1 MLVRYNSVRVL
12 LTVTMIFKTRTPF
25 DVALDVFL
33 KAIVPIEDTE
43 VAPIQE
49 AKGRVLARQIRARRD
64 EPNYR
69 RAAMDGYAVVA
80 DDTLGA
86 SERSPV
92 TLKIGDDVRRGVV
105 SRVHTGSKMPDQA
118 DAVVMVE
125 DVEHLDDVAEIRAQV
140 HPFENVGLK
149 GEDVRRG
156 ELIFSPGHRLR
167 PADIGLLA
175 SLEVDDVTVYR
186 QPEVAIIPTGEE
198 LVGGKPAEGEVVETN
213 GLMNA
218 LLVEQ
223 WGARYRY
230 RNIVPDVREL
240 IEAALLRD
248 TDADL
253 ILTTG
258 GTSVG
263 IRDLVPEAVHKLGK
277 VLVHGIAISP
287 AKPTALGF
295 IEDTPIVCLPGF
307 PVACLVASY
316 AFAKPTIH
324 RLANVE
330 REFERT
336 ATGTL
341 TGKLTG
347 KPGSRTYARVAIRN
361 ERVEPIMVS
370 GSGILSSMAKADGF
384 VIIPENV
391 EGYDEGQQVEVV
403 LFD

>member
-1 MLVRYNSVRVL
+1 M
-12 LTVTMIFKTRTPF
+12 
-25 DVALDVFL
+25 ALNVFL
-33 KAIVPIEDTE
+33 QAIVPIEDTE
-43 VAPIQE
+43 VTPIRE
-49 AKGRVLARQIRARRD
+49 ARGRVLASQIRAQRD

-86 SERSPV
+86 NARSPV
-92 TLKIGDDVRRGVV
+92 VLKIGNDVRRGVV

-125 DVEHLDDVAEIRAQV
+125 DVERLDDVAEIRVQV

-149 GEDVRRG
+149 GEDLSRG
-156 ELIFSPGHRLR
+156 ELIFSLGHRVR
-167 PADIGLLA
+167 PVDIGLLA

-186 QPEVAIIPTGEE
+186 QPAVAIIPTGEE
-198 LVGGKPAEGEVVETN
+198 IVAGKPVEGEVVETN

-223 WGARYRY
+223 WGAHYRH
-230 RNIVPDVREL
+230 RNVVPDVREL
-240 IEAALLRD
+240 IESALLRD

-263 IRDLVPEAVHKLGK
+263 IRDLVPEAVQKLGK
-277 VLVHGIAISP
+277 LLVHGIAISP
-287 AKPTALGF
+287 GKPTALGF
-295 IEDTPIVCLPGF
+295 VEKTPIACLPGF

-316 AFAKPTIH
+316 AFVKPAVC
-324 RLANVE
+324 RLAHVE

-336 ATGTL
+336 MTGTL
-341 TGKLTG
+341 AGKITS
-347 KPGSRTYARVAIRN
+347 KPGSRTYARVAMRN

-391 EGYDEGQQVEVV
+391 EGYDKGQRVEVV

>member
-1 MLVRYNSVRVL
+1 
-12 LTVTMIFKTRTPF
+12 MIFKTRTPF
-25 DVALDVFL
+25 GVALDMFL
-33 KAIVPIEDTE
+33 NAIVPIEDTE
-43 VAPIQE
+43 VTPIRE
-49 AKGRVLARQIRARRD
+49 ARGRVLASQIIAPRD

-69 RAAMDGYAVVA
+69 RAAMDGYAVIA

-92 TLKIGDDVRRGVV
+92 ALKIGDDVRRGVV

-125 DVEHLDDVAEIRAQV
+125 DVERLDDVAEIRAQT

-156 ELIFSPGHRLR
+156 EQLFHPGHRLR

-175 SLEVDDVTVYR
+175 ALEVADVTVYR
-186 QPEVAIIPTGEE
+186 QPDVAIIPTGEE
-198 LVGGKPAEGEVVETN
+198 LVGGTPAEGEVVETN

-240 IEAALLRD
+240 VEAALLRD

-263 IRDLVPEAVHKLGK
+263 IRDLVSEAVQKLGK

-287 AKPTALGF
+287 GKPTALGF
-295 IEDTPIVCLPGF
+295 VEDTPIACLPGF

-316 AFAKPTIH
+316 AFAKPAIN
-324 RLANVE
+324 RLAHVE

-336 ATGTL
+336 VTGTL
-341 TGKLTG
+341 ASKLTS
-347 KPGSRTYARVAIRN
+347 KPGSRTYARVALRD
-361 ERVEPIMVS
+361 ERVEPVMIS

-391 EGYDEGQQVEVV
+391 EGYDEGQRVEVV

>member
-1 MLVRYNSVRVL
+1 
-12 LTVTMIFKTRTPF
+12 MIFKTRTPF
-25 DVALDVFL
+25 DVALDMFL

-43 VAPIQE
+43 ASPIRE
-49 AKGRVLARQIRARRD
+49 ARRRVLASQIIAQRD

-92 TLKIGDDVRRGVV
+92 ALKIGDDVRRGVI

-125 DVEHLDDVAEIRAQV
+125 DVERLDDVAEIRALV

-149 GEDVRRG
+149 GEDVSRG
-156 ELIFSPGHRLR
+156 EVIFSPGHRLR

-175 SLEVDDVTVYR
+175 SLEVQDVTVYR
-186 QPEVAIIPTGEE
+186 QPDVAIIPTGEE
-198 LVGGKPAEGEVVETN
+198 VVGGKPAEGEVVETN

-223 WGARYRY
+223 WGARYRH

-263 IRDLVPEAVHKLGK
+263 IRDLVPKVVHKLGK
-277 VLVHGIAISP
+277 LLVHGIAISP
-287 AKPTALGF
+287 GKPTALGF
-295 IEDTPIVCLPGF
+295 VEDTPIACLPGF

-316 AFAKPTIH
+316 AFAKPAIH
-324 RLANVE
+324 RLAHVE

-336 ATGTL
+336 RTGTL
-341 TGKLTG
+341 TSKITG
-347 KPGSRTYARVAIRN
+347 KPGSRTYARVALRN
-361 ERVEPIMVS
+361 ELVKPIMVS

>member
-1 MLVRYNSVRVL
+1 MK
-12 LTVTMIFKTRTPF
+12 FKTRTPF
-25 DVALDVFL
+25 EAALNSFL
-33 KAIVPIEDTE
+33 TAIVPIEATE
-43 VAPIQE
+43 ILPIRE
-49 AKGRVLARQIRARRD
+49 ARDRVLAHQIVAQRD
-64 EPNYR
+64 DPNYR

-86 SERSPV
+86 SERSPIA
-92 TLKIGDDVRRGVV
+92 LKIGDSVRRGVA

-118 DAVVMVE
+118 DSVVMIE
-125 DVEHLDDVAEIRAQV
+125 DAERLGDVVEIRAQV

-149 GEDVRRG
+149 GEDVSRG
-156 ELIFSPGHRLR
+156 DTIFTQGHQLR

-175 SLEVDDVTVYR
+175 SLEIPDVSVYQ
-186 QPEVAIIPTGEE
+186 QPDVAIIPTGEE
-198 LVGGKPAEGEVVETN
+198 LVEKGPSEGEVVETN

-223 WGARYRY
+223 WGARHRY
-230 RNIVPDVREL
+230 RHIVPDSREL

-248 TDADL
+248 VDADL

-263 IRDLVPEAVHKLGK
+263 IRDLVPEAVSKLGK
-277 VLVHGIAISP
+277 LLVHGIAISP
-287 AKPTALGF
+287 AKPTALGLV
-295 IEDTPIVCLPGF
+295 EDTPIACLPGF

-316 AFAKPTIH
+316 AFVKPAIF
-324 RLANVE
+324 RLAHVE
-330 REFERT
+330 RTFGRT
-336 ATGTL
+336 VTGTL
-341 TGKLTG
+341 TSKITG
-347 KPGSRTYARVAIRN
+347 KPGSRTYARVAVRN
-361 ERVEPIMVS
+361 GRVEPVMVS

-391 EGYDEGQQVEVV
+391 EGYDEGQEVEVA

>member
-1 MLVRYNSVRVL
+1 
-12 LTVTMIFKTRTPF
+12 MIFKTRTPF
-25 DVALDVFL
+25 DMALNMFL

-43 VAPIQE
+43 VAPIRE
-49 AKGRVLARQIRARRD
+49 ARGRVLARQIIAQRD

-69 RAAMDGYAVVA
+69 RAAMDGYAVIA

-86 SERSPV
+86 SEHSPV
-92 TLKIGDDVRRGVV
+92 VLKISKEVSRGAA

-125 DVEHLDDVAEIRAQV
+125 DVERLGDVAEIRAQV

-156 ELIFSPGHRLR
+156 ELVLAPGHRLR

-186 QPEVAIIPTGEE
+186 QPDVAIIPTGEE
-198 LVGGKPAEGEVVETN
+198 LVGGGPAEGEVVETN

-230 RNIVPDVREL
+230 RNIVTDAREL
-240 IEAALLRD
+240 IEDALLRD

-287 AKPTALGF
+287 GKPTALGF
-295 IEDTPIVCLPGF
+295 VEDTPIACLPGF

-316 AFAKPTIH
+316 AFAKPAIH
-324 RLANVE
+324 RLAHVE
-330 REFERT
+330 REFERIV
-336 ATGTL
+336 TGTL
-341 TGKLTG
+341 ASKITA

-361 ERVEPIMVS
+361 ERVEPVRAS
-370 GSGILSSMAKADGF
+370 SSGILSSMTKADGF

-391 EGYDEGQQVEVV
+391 EAYDEGQRVEVM

>member
-1 MLVRYNSVRVL
+1 MK
-12 LTVTMIFKTRTPF
+12 FKTRTPF

-43 VAPIQE
+43 VMPIRE
-49 AKGRVLARQIRARRD
+49 ARGRVLAGNIRAQQD
-64 EPNYR
+64 EPKYR

-86 SERSPV
+86 SARSPV
-92 TLKIGDDVRRGVV
+92 PLKIGNDVRRGVV
-105 SRVHTGSKMPDQA
+105 SRIHAGSKMPDQS

-125 DVEHLDDVAEIRAQV
+125 DVERLDDVAEIKAQV
-140 HPFENVGLK
+140 YPFENVGLK
-149 GEDVRRG
+149 GEDLSRG
-156 ELIFSPGHRLR
+156 ELILSPGHRMR
-167 PADIGLLA
+167 PVDIGLLA
-175 SLEVDDVTVYR
+175 SLEVDEVTVYR
-186 QPEVAIIPTGEE
+186 QPDVAIIPTGEE
-198 LVGGKPAEGEVVETN
+198 IVAGKPVEGEVVETN

-223 WGARYRY
+223 WGAHYRH

-253 ILTTG
+253 ILTIG

-277 VLVHGIAISP
+277 LLVHGIAISP
-287 AKPTALGF
+287 GKPTALGF
-295 IEDTPIVCLPGF
+295 VENTPIACLPGF

-316 AFAKPTIH
+316 AFVKPAVY
-324 RLANVE
+324 RLAHVE
-330 REFERT
+330 QEFERT
-336 ATGTL
+336 MTGTL
-341 TGKLTG
+341 AGKITS

-391 EGYDEGQQVEVV
+391 EGYDEGQLVEVV

>member
-1 MLVRYNSVRVL
+1 
-12 LTVTMIFKTRTPF
+12 MIFKTRTPF
-25 DVALDVFL
+25 DVALDIFL

-43 VAPIQE
+43 VSPIRE
-49 AKGRVLARQIRARRD
+49 ARGRVLAHQIIAPRD

-92 TLKIGDDVRRGVV
+92 ALKIGDDVNRGVV
-105 SRVHTGSKMPDQA
+105 SRVHTGSKMPDNA

-125 DVEHLDDVAEIRAQV
+125 DVERLDDVAEIRAQA

-156 ELIFSPGHRLR
+156 ELVLAPGHRMR

-175 SLEVDDVTVYR
+175 SLEVEDVTVYR
-186 QPEVAIIPTGEE
+186 QPDVAIIPTGEE

-240 IEAALLRD
+240 IEAALLRE

-263 IRDLVPEAVHKLGK
+263 IRDLVPEAVQKLGK

-287 AKPTALGF
+287 GKPTALGF
-295 IEDTPIVCLPGF
+295 VEDTPIACLPGF

-316 AFAKPTIH
+316 AFAKPTIN
-324 RLANVE
+324 RLAHVE

-336 ATGTL
+336 MTGTL
-341 TGKLTG
+341 ASKLTG

-361 ERVEPIMVS
+361 ERVEPVMVS

-391 EGYDEGQQVEVV
+391 EGYDEGQRVEVV

>member
-1 MLVRYNSVRVL
+1 
-12 LTVTMIFKTRTPF
+12 MIFKTRTPF
-25 DVALDVFL
+25 GVALDMFL
-33 KAIVPIEDTE
+33 NAIVPIEDTE
-43 VAPIQE
+43 ITPIRE
-49 AKGRVLARQIRARRD
+49 ARGRVLASQIIAPRD

-69 RAAMDGYAVVA
+69 RAAMDGYAVIA

-92 TLKIGDDVRRGVV
+92 ALKIGDDVRRGVV

-125 DVEHLDDVAEIRAQV
+125 DVERLDDVAEIRAQT

-156 ELIFSPGHRLR
+156 EQLFHPGHRLR

-175 SLEVDDVTVYR
+175 ALEVADVTVYR
-186 QPEVAIIPTGEE
+186 QPDVAIIPTGEE
-198 LVGGKPAEGEVVETN
+198 LVGGTPAEGEVVETN

-240 IEAALLRD
+240 VEAALLRD

-263 IRDLVPEAVHKLGK
+263 IRDLVSEAVQKLGK

-287 AKPTALGF
+287 GKPTALGF
-295 IEDTPIVCLPGF
+295 VEDTPIACLPGF

-316 AFAKPTIH
+316 AFAKPAIN
-324 RLANVE
+324 RLAHVE

-336 ATGTL
+336 VTGTL
-341 TGKLTG
+341 AGKLTS
-347 KPGSRTYARVAIRN
+347 KPGSRTYARVALRD
-361 ERVEPIMVS
+361 EHVEPIMIS

>member
-1 MLVRYNSVRVL
+1 
-12 LTVTMIFKTRTPF
+12 MIFKTRTPF
-25 DVALDVFL
+25 GVALDMFL
-33 KAIVPIEDTE
+33 NAIVPIKDTQ
-43 VAPIQE
+43 VIPIRE
-49 AKGRVLARQIRARRD
+49 ARGRVLASQIVAPRD

-86 SERSPV
+86 RERSPV
-92 TLKIGDDVRRGVV
+92 ALKIGNDVRRGVV

-125 DVEHLDDVAEIRAQV
+125 DVERLDDVAEIRAQV

-156 ELIFSPGHRLR
+156 ELIFHPGHRLR

-175 SLEVDDVTVYR
+175 ALEVPDVTVYR
-186 QPEVAIIPTGEE
+186 RPDVAIIPTGEE
-198 LVGGKPAEGEVVETN
+198 LVGATPAEGEVVETN
-213 GLMNA
+213 GLMNV

-230 RNIVPDVREL
+230 RNIVPDAREL
-240 IEAALLRD
+240 VEAALLRD

-263 IRDLVPEAVHKLGK
+263 IRDLVPEAVQKLGR

-287 AKPTALGF
+287 GKPTALGF
-295 IEDTPIVCLPGF
+295 VEDTPIACLPGF

-316 AFAKPTIH
+316 AFARPAIN
-324 RLANVE
+324 RLSHVE

-336 ATGTL
+336 VTGTL
-341 TGKLTG
+341 AGKLTG
-347 KPGSRTYARVAIRN
+347 KPGSRTYARVALRD
-361 ERVEPIMVS
+361 ERVEPVMIA

-391 EGYDEGQQVEVV
+391 EGYDEGQQVTVV

>member
-1 MLVRYNSVRVL
+1 
-12 LTVTMIFKTRTPF
+12 MIFKTRTPF
-25 DVALDVFL
+25 DVALDMFL

-43 VAPIQE
+43 VSPIRE
-49 AKGRVLARQIRARRD
+49 ARGRVLARQIIAQRD

-86 SERSPV
+86 SELSPV
-92 TLKIGDDVRRGVV
+92 VLKIGDDVRRGVI

-118 DAVVMVE
+118 DAVVMIE
-125 DVEHLDDVAEIRAQV
+125 DVERLDDVAEIRAQV

-156 ELIFSPGHRLR
+156 ELILSPGHRLR
-167 PADIGLLA
+167 PADIGLLS

-186 QPEVAIIPTGEE
+186 QPDVAIIPTGEE

-213 GLMNA
+213 GLMKA

-230 RNIVPDVREL
+230 RNIVLDVREL

-287 AKPTALGF
+287 GKPTALGLV
-295 IEDTPIVCLPGF
+295 ENTPVVCLPGF

-316 AFAKPTIH
+316 AFVKPAIY
-324 RLANVE
+324 RLAHLD
-330 REFERT
+330 RT
-336 ATGTL
+336 FKRSVTGTL
-341 TGKLTG
+341 ASKLTG

-361 ERVEPIMVS
+361 GRVEPIMVS

-391 EGYDEGQQVEVV
+391 EGYDEGQRVEVV

>member
-1 MLVRYNSVRVL
+1 
-12 LTVTMIFKTRTPF
+12 MIFKTRTPF
-25 DVALDVFL
+25 DAALNMFL
-33 KAIVPIEDTE
+33 KAIAPIEDTE
-43 VAPIQE
+43 VVPIRE
-49 AKGRVLARQIRARRD
+49 ARGRVLARQIIAQRD

-69 RAAMDGYAVVA
+69 RAAMDGYAVIA
-80 DDTLGA
+80 DDTLSA

-92 TLKIGDDVRRGVV
+92 VLKIGQDVSRGVA

-125 DVEHLDDVAEIRAQV
+125 DVERLGDVAEIRAQV

-149 GEDVRRG
+149 GEDVSRG
-156 ELIFSPGHRLR
+156 ELVLAPGHRLR

-175 SLEVDDVTVYR
+175 SLEVNDVTVYR
-186 QPEVAIIPTGEE
+186 QPDVAIIPTGEE
-198 LVGGKPAEGEVVETN
+198 LVGGMPAEGEVVETN

-223 WGARYRY
+223 WGAQYRY
-230 RNIVPDVREL
+230 RSIVPDAREL

-263 IRDLVPEAVHKLGK
+263 IRDLVPEAVHNLGRL
-277 VLVHGIAISP
+277 LVHGIAISP

-295 IEDTPIVCLPGF
+295 VENTPIACLPGF

-316 AFAKPTIH
+316 AFAKPAIH
-324 RLANVE
+324 RLAHVE
-330 REFERT
+330 QEFERT
-336 ATGTL
+336 TTGTL
-341 TGKLTG
+341 AGKITG

-361 ERVEPIMVS
+361 ERLEPIMVS

-391 EGYDEGQQVEVV
+391 EGYDEGQQVQVV

>member
-1 MLVRYNSVRVL
+1 
-12 LTVTMIFKTRTPF
+12 MILKTRTPF
-25 DVALDVFL
+25 EAALGTFL

-43 VAPIQE
+43 VSPIRE
-49 AKGRVLARQIRARRD
+49 ARGRVLARQIIAQRD

-69 RAAMDGYAVVA
+69 RAAMDGYAVIA

-86 SERSPV
+86 SEHSPV
-92 TLKIGDDVRRGVV
+92 VLKIGKEVSRGAA
-105 SRVHTGSKMPDQA
+105 SRVHTGSKMPDHA

-125 DVEHLDDVAEIRAQV
+125 DAERLGDVAEMRAQV

-149 GEDVRRG
+149 GEDVSRG
-156 ELIFSPGHRLR
+156 ELVLAPGHRLR

-175 SLEVDDVTVYR
+175 SLEVHDVTVYR
-186 QPEVAIIPTGEE
+186 QPDVAIIPTGEE
-198 LVGGKPAEGEVVETN
+198 LVGGGPAEGEVVETN

-230 RNIVPDVREL
+230 RDIVTDAQEL

-287 AKPTALGF
+287 GKPTALGL
-295 IEDTPIVCLPGF
+295 IENTPIACLPGF

-316 AFAKPTIH
+316 AFVKPAIYQ
-324 RLANVE
+324 LAHVE

-336 ATGTL
+336 VTGTL
-341 TGKLTG
+341 ASKLTG

-361 ERVEPIMVS
+361 GRIEPIMVS

-391 EGYDEGQQVEVV
+391 EGYAEGQQVEVV

>member
-1 MLVRYNSVRVL
+1 MRL
-12 LTVTMIFKTRTPF
+12 KTLTPF
-25 DVALDVFL
+25 DAAFNIFL
-33 KAIVPIEDTE
+33 NSIVPIEDTK
-43 VAPIQE
+43 VTPIRE
-49 AKGRVLARQIRARRD
+49 ARGGVLARQIIAPRD

-69 RAAMDGYAVVA
+69 RAAMDGYAVIA

-92 TLKIGDDVRRGVV
+92 ALKIGDDVRRGVV

-125 DVEHLDDVAEIRAQV
+125 DVERLDDVAEIRAQT

-156 ELIFSPGHRLR
+156 EQLFHPGHRLR

-175 SLEVDDVTVYR
+175 ALEVADVTVYR
-186 QPEVAIIPTGEE
+186 QPDVAIIPTGEE
-198 LVGGKPAEGEVVETN
+198 LVGGTPAEGEVVETN

-240 IEAALLRD
+240 VEAALLRD

-263 IRDLVPEAVHKLGK
+263 IRDLVSEAVQKLGK

-287 AKPTALGF
+287 GKPTALGF
-295 IEDTPIVCLPGF
+295 VEDTPIACLPGF

-316 AFAKPTIH
+316 AFAKPAIN
-324 RLANVE
+324 RLAHVE

-336 ATGTL
+336 VTGTL
-341 TGKLTG
+341 ASKLTS
-347 KPGSRTYARVAIRN
+347 KPGSRTYARVALRD
-361 ERVEPIMVS
+361 EHVEPIMIS

-391 EGYDEGQQVEVV
+391 EGYDEGQPVEVV

>member
-1 MLVRYNSVRVL
+1 MRL
-12 LTVTMIFKTRTPF
+12 KTLTPF
-25 DVALDVFL
+25 DAAFNIFL
-33 KAIVPIEDTE
+33 NSIVPIEDTK
-43 VAPIQE
+43 VTPIRE
-49 AKGRVLARQIRARRD
+49 ARGGVLARQIIAPRD
-64 EPNYR
+64 VPNYR

-80 DDTLGA
+80 DDTLGG

-92 TLKIGDDVRRGVV
+92 ALKIGDDVRRGVV

-125 DVEHLDDVAEIRAQV
+125 DVERLDDVAEIRAQA

-149 GEDVRRG
+149 GEDVHRD
-156 ELIFSPGHRLR
+156 EQLFHPGHRLR

-175 SLEVDDVTVYR
+175 SLEVPDVTVYR
-186 QPEVAIIPTGEE
+186 QPDVAIIPTGEE
-198 LVGGKPAEGEVVETN
+198 LVGGSPAEGEVVETN
-213 GLMNA
+213 GLMNT

-223 WGARYRY
+223 WGARCRY

-240 IEAALLRD
+240 VEAALLRD

-277 VLVHGIAISP
+277 VLVHGIAMSP

-295 IEDTPIVCLPGF
+295 IEGTPIACLPGF

-316 AFAKPTIH
+316 AFAKPAIH
-324 RLANVE
+324 RLAHVE

-336 ATGTL
+336 TTGTL
-341 TGKLTG
+341 TGKLSG
-347 KPGSRTYARVAIRN
+347 KPGSRTYARVALRN
-361 ERVEPIMVS
+361 ERVEPIMISASMAS

-391 EGYDEGQQVEVV
+391 KGYDEGQRVEVV

>member
-1 MLVRYNSVRVL
+1 
-12 LTVTMIFKTRTPF
+12 
-25 DVALDVFL
+25 
-33 KAIVPIEDTE
+33 PIKDTE
-43 VAPIQE
+43 VTPIRE
-49 AKGRVLARQIRARRD
+49 ARGRVLASQIIAPRD

-69 RAAMDGYAVVA
+69 RAAMDGYAAIA

-92 TLKIGDDVRRGVV
+92 ALKIGDDVRRGVV
-105 SRVHTGSKMPDQA
+105 SRVHTGSKMPDEA

-125 DVEHLDDVAEIRAQV
+125 DVERLEDVAEIRAQA

-149 GEDVRRG
+149 GEDVHRG
-156 ELIFSPGHRLR
+156 ELIFHPGHRLR

-175 SLEVDDVTVYR
+175 ALEIPDVTVYR
-186 QPEVAIIPTGEE
+186 QPDVAIIPTGEE
-198 LVGGKPAEGEVVETN
+198 LVGGTPAAGEVVETN

-240 IEAALLRD
+240 VEAALLRD

-263 IRDLVPEAVHKLGK
+263 IRDLVPETVQKLGK

-295 IEDTPIVCLPGF
+295 VEDTPIACLPGF

-316 AFAKPTIH
+316 AFVKPAIH
-324 RLANVE
+324 RLSHVE
-330 REFERT
+330 REYERT
-336 ATGTL
+336 VTGTL
-341 TGKLTG
+341 AGKLTSR
-347 KPGSRTYARVAIRN
+347 PGSRTYARVALRDG
-361 ERVEPIMVS
+361 RVEPVMIS

-403 LFD
+403 VFD

>member
-1 MLVRYNSVRVL
+1 
-12 LTVTMIFKTRTPF
+12 MIFKTRTPF
-25 DVALDVFL
+25 GVALDMFL
-33 KAIVPIEDTE
+33 NAIVPIKDTQ
-43 VAPIQE
+43 VIPIRE
-49 AKGRVLARQIRARRD
+49 ARGRVLASQIVAPRD

-92 TLKIGDDVRRGVV
+92 ALKIGDDVRRGVV

-125 DVEHLDDVAEIRAQV
+125 DVERLDDVAEIRAQA

-156 ELIFSPGHRLR
+156 ELIFHPGHRLR

-175 SLEVDDVTVYR
+175 ALEIPDVTVYR
-186 QPEVAIIPTGEE
+186 RPDVAIIPTGEE
-198 LVGGKPAEGEVVETN
+198 LVGGTPAEGEVVETN

-240 IEAALLRD
+240 VEAALLRD

-263 IRDLVPEAVHKLGK
+263 IRDLVPEAVQKLGR

-287 AKPTALGF
+287 GKPTALGF
-295 IEDTPIVCLPGF
+295 VEETPIACLPGF

-316 AFAKPTIH
+316 AFARPAIN
-324 RLANVE
+324 RLSHVE

-336 ATGTL
+336 VTSTL
-341 TGKLTG
+341 AGKLTG
-347 KPGSRTYARVAIRN
+347 KPGSRTYARVALRD
-361 ERVEPIMVS
+361 ERVEPVMTA

-391 EGYDEGQQVEVV
+391 EGYDEGQQVKVV

>member
-1 MLVRYNSVRVL
+1 MK
-12 LTVTMIFKTRTPF
+12 FKTRTPF
-25 DVALDVFL
+25 EVALNAFL
-33 KAIVPIEDTE
+33 TAIVPIDETDVT
-43 VAPIQE
+43 PIRE
-49 AKGRVLARQIRARRD
+49 ARGRVLAQQIVAQRD

-86 SERSPV
+86 SEHSPV
-92 TLKIGDDVRRGVV
+92 ALRIGDSVRRGVA

-118 DAVVMVE
+118 DSVVMVE
-125 DVEHLDDVAEIRAQV
+125 DVESLGDVVEIRAQV

-149 GEDVRRG
+149 GEDVGRG
-156 ELIFSPGHRLR
+156 DIVFRTGHQLR

-175 SLEVDDVTVYR
+175 SLEVRDVTVYR
-186 QPEVAIIPTGEE
+186 RPDVAIIPTGEE
-198 LVGGKPAEGEVVETN
+198 LVEKGPSEGEVVETN

-230 RNIVPDVREL
+230 RSIVPDAREL
-240 IEAALLRD
+240 IEAALMRD
-248 TDADL
+248 VDADL

-277 VLVHGIAISP
+277 LMVHGIAISP
-287 AKPTALGF
+287 AKPTALGLL
-295 IEDTPIVCLPGF
+295 EDTPIACLPGF
-307 PVACLVASY
+307 PVACLVAAY
-316 AFAKPTIH
+316 AFVKPAIY
-324 RLANVE
+324 RLAHVE
-330 REFERT
+330 RAFERT
-336 ATGTL
+336 VTGTL
-341 TGKLTG
+341 ANKITG

-361 ERVEPIMVS
+361 GRVEPIMVS

-391 EGYDEGQQVEVV
+391 EGFEEGQQVEVA

>member
-1 MLVRYNSVRVL
+1 M
-12 LTVTMIFKTRTPF
+12 
-25 DVALDVFL
+25 FL
-33 KAIVPIEDTE
+33 NAIVPIEDTE
-43 VAPIQE
+43 VTPIRE
-49 AKGRVLARQIRARRD
+49 ARGRVLASQIIAPRD

-69 RAAMDGYAVVA
+69 RAAMDGYAVIA

-92 TLKIGDDVRRGVV
+92 ALKIGDDVRRGVV

-125 DVEHLDDVAEIRAQV
+125 DVERLDDVAEIRAQT

-156 ELIFSPGHRLR
+156 EQLFHPGHRLR

-175 SLEVDDVTVYR
+175 ALEVADVTVYR
-186 QPEVAIIPTGEE
+186 QPDVAIIPTGEE
-198 LVGGKPAEGEVVETN
+198 LVGGTPAEGEVVETN

-240 IEAALLRD
+240 VEAALLRD

-263 IRDLVPEAVHKLGK
+263 IRDLVSEAVQKLGK

-287 AKPTALGF
+287 GKPTALGF
-295 IEDTPIVCLPGF
+295 VEDTPVACLPGF

-316 AFAKPTIH
+316 AFAKPAIN
-324 RLANVE
+324 RLAHVE

-336 ATGTL
+336 VTGTL
-341 TGKLTG
+341 ASKLTS
-347 KPGSRTYARVAIRN
+347 KPGSRTYARVALRD
-361 ERVEPIMVS
+361 EHVEPIMIS

>member
-1 MLVRYNSVRVL
+1 
-12 LTVTMIFKTRTPF
+12 MIFKTRTPF
-25 DVALDVFL
+25 DVALDIFL

-43 VAPIQE
+43 VSPIRK
-49 AKGRVLARQIRARRD
+49 ARGRVLACQIIAERD

-92 TLKIGDDVRRGVV
+92 LLKIGNDVKRGVA
-105 SRVHTGSKMPDQA
+105 SRVHTGSKMPDHA

-125 DVEHLDDVAEIRAQV
+125 DAERLDDVAEIRAQV

-149 GEDVRRG
+149 GEDVSRG

-175 SLEVDDVTVYR
+175 SLEVQDVTVYR
-186 QPEVAIIPTGEE
+186 QPDVAIIPTGEE
-198 LVGGKPAEGEVVETN
+198 LVGEKPAEGEVVEIN

-230 RNIVPDVREL
+230 RNIVPDVSEL

-248 TDADL
+248 ADADL

-263 IRDLVPEAVHKLGK
+263 IRDLVPKAVHKLGK

-295 IEDTPIVCLPGF
+295 VGNTPIACLPGF

-316 AFAKPTIH
+316 AFAKPAIN
-324 RLANVE
+324 RLAHVE
-330 REFERT
+330 REFART
-336 ATGTL
+336 RTGTL
-341 TGKLTG
+341 TSKMTG

-370 GSGILSSMAKADGF
+370 GSGILSSIAKADGF

-391 EGYDEGQQVEVV
+391 EGYDEGQRVEVV

>member
-1 MLVRYNSVRVL
+1 
-12 LTVTMIFKTRTPF
+12 MIFKTRTPF
-25 DVALDVFL
+25 ETALNMFL
-33 KAIVPIEDTE
+33 QAIAPIADTE
-43 VAPIQE
+43 VMPIRE
-49 AKGRVLARQIRARRD
+49 ARGRVLALEIIAQRD

-69 RAAMDGYAVVA
+69 RAAMDGYAVIA

-86 SERSPV
+86 SEQSPIV
-92 TLKIGDDVRRGVV
+92 LKIGEDVRRGVT
-105 SRVHTGSKMPDQA
+105 SRVHTGSKMPDEA

-125 DVEHLDDVAEIRAQV
+125 DVERVDDVAEIRAQV

-149 GEDVRRG
+149 GEDVSRG
-156 ELIFSPGHRLR
+156 EHILVPGHRLR

-175 SLEVDDVTVYR
+175 SLEVHDVTVYR
-186 QPEVAIIPTGEE
+186 QPDVAIIPTGEE

-248 TDADL
+248 MDADL

-277 VLVHGIAISP
+277 LLVHGIAISP

-295 IEDTPIVCLPGF
+295 VENTPIACLPGF

-316 AFAKPTIH
+316 AFAKPAIY
-324 RLANVE
+324 RLANVK

-341 TGKLTG
+341 TGKITG
-347 KPGSRTYARVAIRN
+347 KPGSRTYSRVALRN
-361 ERVEPIMVS
+361 GLVEPIMVS

-384 VIIPENV
+384 VIIPESV